1 MTAGVKAAR
10 VLLGAVGVGVMAYGV
25 QGFATARDVTA
36 RAEIGKWLVVG
47 VIAHDALLAPT
58 VFLLG
63 AAAQRVTGAR
73 LRGRLAALLLIGGSL
88 SLIAYPA
95 LSQKGANPNHTVL
108 PLDYARNLSVLLAA
122 LASAV
127 VLLSVVDA
135 WRGRRAA
142 RRSRTTVEAIEAID
156 CAAEPAL
163 APLPSAGAGVRPG
176 PGSSEVLHGGD
187 AEAGVDEDDRDGEER
202 AEGGGIDVGEHAEG
216 AGLSDVEDP

>member
-1 MTAGVKAAR
+1 MTAGVKIAR

-36 RAEIGKWLVVG
+36 RTEIGKWLVVG

-63 AAAQRVTGAR
+63 AAAHRFTGAR

-88 SLIAYPA
+88 SLIAFPA

-122 LASAV
+122 LAGAV
-127 VLLSVVDA
+127 VVFSVVDA
-135 WRGRRAA
+135 LRGRRVH
-142 RRSRTTVEAIEAID
+142 RRLRTADAP
-156 CAAEPAL
+156 AAEPEPAP
-163 APLPSAGAGVRPG
+163 APLPPEPAGVRFAPQ
-176 PGSSEVLHGGD
+176 PSEVLQDGHAETGGG
-187 AEAGVDEDDRDGEER
+187 EGDEGD
-202 AEGGGIDVGEHAEG
+202 EGGGDCEEAGNSEHAET
-216 AGLSDVEDP
+216 AGVSEIEDP